1 MPAHD
6 RHDISM
12 GLFYGLATPLVA
24 STATAAAK
32 ALSADLSPWFI
43 VWVQY
48 GLCSLITVPWLL
60 RHGPG
65 ALASRRAPL
74 LIVRSLA
81 GWMGFTTYFL
91 ALPHIPLVD
100 AALLRA
106 AAPLWVPLIVWL
118 WVREAI
124 PGNRWIGLIGGFAGI
139 VLVLQPSMDGVTG
152 GHLLG
157 AMAGVALATSM
168 ATTRG
173 LSTSEP
179 AARVLCY
186 YFLLSFV
193 ASTPMG
199 LAHLKPVAADQLPG
213 LLYVGLSIFITM
225 VLYTRAYTH
234 APTTVVA
241 PLSYVAVPLSG
252 LLDWWFWQSLPNAL
266 AVAGAVVVI
275 ASGIVTFGLN
285 AHTRSEH

>member
-1 MPAHD
+1 MPGPD
-6 RHDISM
+6 RHHISL
-12 GLFYGLATPLVA
+12 GLFYGLATPVVA
-24 STATAAAK
+24 STATAAVK
-32 ALSADLSPWFI
+32 SLSADLSPWFI

-48 GLCSLITVPWLL
+48 GLCSLIMLPWIL
-60 RHGPG
+60 RRG
-65 ALASRRAPL
+65 AKTLSSRRAPL

-81 GWMGFTTYFL
+81 GWLGFTTYFL

-124 PGNRWIGLIGGFAGI
+124 PGIRWIGLIGGFTGI
-139 VLVLQPSMDGVTG
+139 LLVLQPSMDGING

-157 AMAGVALATSM
+157 AMAGLALATSM

-186 YFLLSFV
+186 YFLISFI

-199 LAHLKPVAADQLPG
+199 LLHMEPVALEQLPP
-213 LLYVGLSIFITM
+213 LIYVGLSIFLTM

-252 LLDWWFWQSLPNAL
+252 LLDWWFWQTLPNAL
-266 AVAGAVVVI
+266 AVTGALVVI
-275 ASGIVTFGLN
+275 GSGVVTVALS
-285 AHTRSEH
+285 ARTRSEH